1 MCGGS
6 APAGVAAPRGE
17 LSDLGELRDR
27 GELMAVGYRGGVDAA
42 LSAEGDDP
50 ICSVKAGLT
59 ELPLGNKVVSKLVP
73 LLHFVMHRSRH
84 HASTWRRYAPS

>member
-6 APAGVAAPRGE
+6 APTGVAAPRGE

-27 GELMAVGYRGGVDAA
+27 CELTAVGYRGGVDAA

-50 ICSVKAGLT
+50 ICSVKAG
-59 ELPLGNKVVSKLVP
+59 SRDC
-73 LLHFVMHRSRH
+73 LL
-84 HASTWRRYAPS
+84 